1 MSITTEEVLKEILRG
16 DPQLSSEAVREA
28 VRPGSPLGPALVALI
43 KNVRLWHT
51 EDAGLWAVLHAIRLV
66 SGLHLKEAMPA
77 LIDAIFL
84 AYSARHED
92 ALDDL
97 PVALAQTGPAAVIP
111 LTSIV
116 EDRALNGTI
125 RSVAAS
131 ALEGIA
137 VMHPDSRDD
146 ILTTLRKIIS
156 SAEESSSLRSHV
168 ISIVAHFRLAEDLRL
183 IKNTTRA
190 MPMMS
195 ELETDEIDEYF
206 ERGEDPEA
214 WNAYRASLLEYYE

>member
-1 MSITTEEVLKEILRG
+1 MTTEEILKEILRG
-16 DPQLSSEAVREA
+16 EPQLSPEVLREA
-28 VRPGSPLGPALVALI
+28 AKPGSPLGPAFIALI

-66 SGLHLKEAMPA
+66 SDLHLKDATPA

-84 AYSARHED
+84 AYSTRHED

-97 PVALAQTGPAAVIP
+97 PVALAHCGPAAVNP

-116 EDRALNGTI
+116 EDRTLNGTI

-137 VMHPDSRDD
+137 VLHLDTRDD
-146 ILTTLRKIIS
+146 ILATLRKIMS
-156 SAEESSSLRSHV
+156 SAEESSALRGHV
-168 ISIVAHFRLAEDLRL
+168 ISIVAHFRLPEDSRL
-183 IKNTTRA
+183 IKSTTRV

-195 ELETDEIDEYF
+195 DLETEEIDEYF

-214 WNAYRASLLEYYE
+214 WNAYRASLLEYYR